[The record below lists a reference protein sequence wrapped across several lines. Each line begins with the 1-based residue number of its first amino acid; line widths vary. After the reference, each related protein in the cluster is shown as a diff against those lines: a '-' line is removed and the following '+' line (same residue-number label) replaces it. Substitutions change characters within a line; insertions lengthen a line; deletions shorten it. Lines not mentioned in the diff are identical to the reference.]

1 MDGTRGTIVQGFE
14 RLLNEKPV
22 NKITVKDIAE
32 KCGINR
38 NTFYYHF
45 QDIPTLLEEIMEEK
59 ADQLIANHY
68 QADEPMECI
77 RPLIRYGMKHRNAVL
92 HVYHYVPRETFL
104 IYVNRIASRLAREYF
119 SSAAS
124 GVPDSNE
131 NAEALICFYKCAMVG
146 LVLDWL
152 DGGLEADMEALT
164 QRICALLKGSGRE
177 ALSRI

>member
-1 MDGTRGTIVQGFE
+1 MDGTRNTIIQGFSQ
-14 RLLNEKPV
+14 LLDEKPV

-32 KCGINR
+32 TCGINR

-45 QDIPTLLEEIMEEK
+45 QDIPALLEEIMEEK
-59 ADQLIANHY
+59 SDQLIANHY

-77 RPLIRYGMKHRNAVL
+77 RPLIRYGMKRRSAVL
-92 HVYHYVPRETFL
+92 HVYRYVSRETFL
-104 IYVNRIASRLAREYF
+104 IYVNRVSSRLIQEYF
-119 SSAAS
+119 SSAVS

-146 LVLDWL
+146 LLLDWL
-152 DGGLEADMEALT
+152 DGGLSADMEALT
-164 QRICALLKGSGRE
+164 QRICVLLKGSGKE

>member
-1 MDGTRGTIVQGFE
+1 M
-14 RLLNEKPV
+14 
-22 NKITVKDIAE
+22 
-32 KCGINR
+32 
-38 NTFYYHF
+38 
-45 QDIPTLLEEIMEEK
+45 
-59 ADQLIANHY
+59 
-68 QADEPMECI
+68 
-77 RPLIRYGMKHRNAVL
+77 L

-152 DGGLEADMEALT
+152 DGSLEADVETLT
-164 QRICALLKGSGRE
+164 QRICVLLKGSGRE